1 MMMFDDCTLFAI
13 LQNEGSTISIRRISE
28 DKDAQAAINGLF
40 SGLSE
45 NYTKD
50 LFPVDFDGKYTPQ
63 EDDKEYLVISNFELP
78 TEIKKASRNP
88 LGVEI
93 YKTENGILP
102 KIKALFIGKTYESG
116 ETEHFEVAL
125 QKFKNDQ
132 YITQKRF
139 NLLLSG
145 DTFVQ
150 EKRVG
155 IAIGESIEAY
165 YRDGTLAFRS
175 YYYARQIFDLSEY
188 YRIASNTDVQAFIGA
203 KLIHCSDS
211 EEYMK
216 KADTW
221 ERKKIASIMDSGL
234 LEKHTAKS
242 IQKKAGEIGVSIQV
256 EKNQIVIPTD
266 KKQRK
271 ILLGF
276 LDEEV
281 YKGAFTNTV
290 YQTNS
295 KKRA

>member
-13 LQNEGSTISIRRISE
+13 LQNEGSAISIRRISE
-28 DKDAQAAINGLF
+28 DKDAQAAINKLF

-50 LFPVDFDGKYTPQ
+50 LSPVDFDGKYAPQ

-78 TEIKKASRNP
+78 SEIKKAIRNP

-93 YKTENGILP
+93 YKAENGILP

-116 ETEHFEVAL
+116 ETERFEIAF

-165 YRDGTLAFRS
+165 YKDGTLAFHS

-188 YRIASNTDVQAFIGA
+188 YRIASNTDVQAFTGA
-203 KLIHCSDS
+203 KLICCSDP
-211 EEYMK
+211 EEYIK

-234 LEKHTAKS
+234 LVNHSAKT
-242 IQKKAGEIGVSIQV
+242 IQKKAGEIGVNIQV
-256 EKNQIVIPTD
+256 EKSQIVLPTD

-295 KKRA
+295 KKKA